1 MIHPSKAENH
11 PSNPKRDPTLLTTP
25 TASKRTAGAG
35 PGVGGVPDPVSGRWP
50 YGGFGFLPFVVER
63 GTSEPASDATWAWSL
78 RRLARLAV
86 WSLPGYAIVYGSVT
100 LVGAGD
106 APFLT
111 QPRPAHLLGWIGAL
125 WLGLLALMALAS
137 LLVTTRTRG
146 VGTAG
151 LLVAV
156 AGTMLVLPFGGLPDP
171 SAEFGRAG
179 QVIAVSGG
187 VLYSVG
193 WWLTGLAL
201 YRSGVFSQSDGVLL
215 MIAAPLL
222 GVGGM
227 LASAL
232 HALGAMFVLAA
243 GIGIAWRARRLV
255 PAVGRAGLTRPVT
268 SGAVAA
274 SVSGGSGLGVAP
286 AGGGLGPA
294 TPGPT
299 PS

>member
-1 MIHPSKAENH
+1 MPNRAAGTVPGSAA
-11 PSNPKRDPTLLTTP
+11 PADPT
-25 TASKRTAGAG
+25 
-35 PGVGGVPDPVSGRWP
+35 SGRWP
-50 YGGFGFLPFVVER
+50 HGGLGFLPFAAER
-63 GTSEPASDATWAWSL
+63 ARSEPASDASWAWSL
-78 RRLARLAV
+78 RRLARFAV

-100 LVGAGD
+100 LVGAGN

-111 QPRPAHLLGWIGAL
+111 QQRPAHLLGWIGAL

-137 LLVTTRTRG
+137 LLVSTRTRG
-146 VGTAG
+146 VGIAG

-171 SAEFGRAG
+171 AATFGRAG

-187 VLYSVG
+187 LLYSLG

-201 YRSGVFSQSDGVLL
+201 HRSGVFSQSDGVLL

-232 HALGAMFVLAA
+232 HALGAVLVLAA
-243 GIGIAWRARRLV
+243 GIGIGWRARRLV
-255 PAVGRAGLTRPVT
+255 PAVGRAAPARPST
-268 SGAVAA
+268 AGAVSARVAA
-274 SVSGGSGLGVAP
+274 GARQGIAAAAGGIPDRKVVP
-286 AGGGLGPA
+286 DGGLGPA
-294 TPGPT
+294 TTGPT

>member
-1 MIHPSKAENH
+1 MIHPSKPENH
-11 PSNPKRDPTLLTTP
+11 PSNPKRDPAPPNRP
-25 TASKRTAGAG
+25 TAPKRTLDVG
-35 PGVGGVPDPVSGRWP
+35 PVADRPDPVSGRWP

-63 GTSEPASDATWAWSL
+63 GTSEPASDASWAWSL

-86 WSLPGYAIVYGSVT
+86 WSIPGYAIVYGSVT
-100 LVGAGD
+100 LVGAGN

-111 QPRPAHLLGWIGAL
+111 QQRPAHLLGWIGAL
-125 WLGLLALMALAS
+125 WLGLLGLMALAS
-137 LLVTTRTRG
+137 LLVTTRTRCA
-146 VGTAG
+146 GTAG

-156 AGTMLVLPFGGLPDP
+156 AGTMLVLPFGGLPDAH
-171 SAEFGRAG
+171 SAFGRAG
-179 QVIAVSGG
+179 QVIAVVGG
-187 VLYSVG
+187 ALYSLG

-232 HALGAMFVLAA
+232 HALGAMLVLAA
-243 GIGIAWRARRLV
+243 GIGIGWRARRLV
-255 PAVGRAGLTRPVT
+255 PAVGRAGLTRPT
-268 SGAVAA
+268 SAGAVAA
-274 SVSGGSGLGVAP
+274 SVSGAGGRTIAP
-286 AGGGLGPA
+286 AAGGLGPA
-294 TPGPT
+294 TTGPA

>member
-1 MIHPSKAENH
+1 M
-11 PSNPKRDPTLLTTP
+11 PKRT
-25 TASKRTAGAG
+25 
-35 PGVGGVPDPVSGRWP
+35 PGVGPGAGGAVDPVSGRWP

-63 GTSEPASDATWAWSL
+63 GTSEPASDASWAWSL

-100 LVGAGD
+100 LVGAGN

-111 QPRPAHLLGWIGAL
+111 QQRPAHLLGWIGAL

-137 LLVTTRTRG
+137 LLVTTRTRRA
-146 VGTAG
+146 GTAG

-156 AGTMLVLPFGGLPDP
+156 AGTMLVLPFGGLPD
-171 SAEFGRAG
+171 STAAFGRAG

-187 VLYSVG
+187 VLYSLG

-201 YRSGVFSQSDGVLL
+201 HRSGVFSQSDGVLL

-255 PAVGRAGLTRPVT
+255 PAVGRAALTRPGT
-268 SGAVAA
+268 AGAVAA
-274 SVSGGSGLGVAP
+274 RVSGGGLGVAP

-294 TPGPT
+294 TTGPA